1 MVQYRL
7 TNFVV
12 LWRHQ
17 ETKYSEMHIKQ
28 ENTPTLFKNDTSEQ
42 NRKNIIYNSS
52 TSWEL
57 DIK

>member
-17 ETKYSEMHIKQ
+17 RNKIFWNAY
-28 ENTPTLFKNDTSEQ
+28 
-42 NRKNIIYNSS
+42 
-52 TSWEL
+52 
-57 DIK
+57 